1 VLSARALHLGYTA
14 RMVSKREHQDH
25 YFREAKRQGYLSRA
39 AFKLTEIDDRHKLLA
54 PGLRVLDIGCAPG
67 AWLQVAAKRV
77 GRRGRVVGIDLRPVR
92 EPMPDHVQTVAG
104 DVFKADPGELT
115 GLAGGLFDVVISD
128 AAPGTTGDPTGDHF
142 HSMRLCMHILETLPG
157 LLLPG
162 GPLVMKA
169 FEGETYPDLLQHMKT
184 MFEKVKGAKPKAS
197 RSISREMFILAW
209 GFDPATARSAAD

>member
-1 VLSARALHLGYTA
+1 
-14 RMVSKREHQDH
+14 MVSKREHQDH

-39 AFKLTEIDDRHKLLA
+39 AFKLTEIDDRQKLLTQ
-54 PGLRVLDIGCAPG
+54 GVRVLDIGCAPG

-77 GRRGRVVGIDLRPVR
+77 GRRGRVVGIDLRPVK

-104 DVFKADPGELT
+104 DVFKTDPAELT
-115 GLAGGLFDVVISD
+115 ALAGGLFDVVISD

-142 HSMRLCMHILETLPG
+142 RSMRLCMHILETLPG

-169 FEGETYPDLLQHMKT
+169 FEGETYPDLLQQMKT

-197 RSISREMFILAW
+197 RSISREMFVVAS
-209 GFDPATARSAAD
+209 GYCPSATGNEAD